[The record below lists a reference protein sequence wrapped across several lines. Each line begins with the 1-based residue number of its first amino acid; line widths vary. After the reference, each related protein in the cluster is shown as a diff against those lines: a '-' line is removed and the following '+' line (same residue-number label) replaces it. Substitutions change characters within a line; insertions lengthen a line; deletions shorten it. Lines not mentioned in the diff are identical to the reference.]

1 MTWKRSAAACPR
13 SRRSIRSLRRREVD
27 GGRQRR
33 TPPIVLTPSPEGDLP
48 VAIRVPPL
56 SVDDQDY
63 YPLHE
68 ENDLPETPPHEA
80 AARYARD
87 AIAARFP
94 DSFVT
99 GSVCIYWEPGN
110 TKGCG

>member
-1 MTWKRSAAACPR
+1 MDRLPPQP
-13 SRRSIRSLRRREVD
+13 VD
-27 GGRQRR
+27 GARPGAYHEAALIR
-33 TPPIVLTPSPEGDLP
+33 LDPSAKEKLM
-48 VAIRVPPL
+48 AIRVPPL

-68 ENDLPETPPHEA
+68 EDDVPETPPHEA